1 MCAGEGRFQ
10 LQYLDIA
17 FKNQKRRQNMSMQ
30 QNKIIINCAITGGIH
45 IPTQS
50 DYLPITPKQIA
61 SEAVRSAE
69 VGAGTVH
76 LHVRDPKT
84 GKPNSDIGLFRE
96 VCAEIHKKTNV
107 VQCLTTGGPIGASPE
122 ERVKVISALEPELAS
137 MNMGSFNFAL
147 FQISDRFSKFKY
159 DWERSYLKMTKDYIF
174 KNTFKSMEIFLK
186 TMRDHGT
193 KPELECYDVGQLYN
207 AAFMADKGYL
217 NTPIY
222 IQMIFGILGAI
233 QPSVENLVHMKNTAD
248 KLFGDDYCWSALP
261 VGRHQF
267 SLGVVAATM
276 GGNVRVGLEDNLYLR
291 KGILLSSNEEAV
303 SKIRSLL
310 DELSIEIA
318 GHSETRQLLKLK
330 GKENTNFL

>member
-1 MCAGEGRFQ
+1 MAM
-10 LQYLDIA
+10 
-17 FKNQKRRQNMSMQ
+17 RQD
-30 QNKIIINCAITGGIH
+30 KIIINCAITGSIH

-61 SEAVRSAE
+61 SEAVRAAE
-69 VGAGTVH
+69 AGAGTVH

-96 VCAEIHKKTNV
+96 IGAKIHKRSTV
-107 VQCLTTGGPIGASPE
+107 VQCLTTGGPMGASPE
-122 ERVKVISALEPELAS
+122 ERVKVVSELEPELAS

-147 FQISDRFSKFKY
+147 FHLSDRFPKFKH
-159 DWERSYLKMTKDYIF
+159 DWERPYLEMTKDYIF
-174 KNTFKSMEIFLK
+174 KNTFESMEIFLK

-217 NTPIY
+217 DTPLY
-222 IQMIFGILGAI
+222 LQMIFGILGAI

-248 KLFGDDYCWSALP
+248 KLFGNDYCWSALP

-267 SLGVVAATM
+267 SLGAVAAVM

-291 KGILLSSNEEAV
+291 KGTLLASNEEAV
-303 SKIRSLL
+303 SKIRTLL

-318 GHSETRQLLKLK
+318 DHSETRQLLKLK
-330 GKENTNFL
+330 GKENTNFI